1 MPATGYVP
9 GNGEQEPEVSCMA
22 FGCVIMLLSAITML
36 YILIEVF
43 QSFRR

>member
-1 MPATGYVP
+1 MLLAGYAP
-9 GNGEQEPEVSCMA
+9 GSGEQEPEVSCMA